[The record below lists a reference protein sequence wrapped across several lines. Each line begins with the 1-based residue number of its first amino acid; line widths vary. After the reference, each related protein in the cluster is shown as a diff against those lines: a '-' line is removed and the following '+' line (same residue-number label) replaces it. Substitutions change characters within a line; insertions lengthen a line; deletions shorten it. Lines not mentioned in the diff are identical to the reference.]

1 MPLNW
6 SILPIRSS
14 LVDVEGLGL
23 AGLAELIQGLTG
35 IGVVDNINNIWQYVI
50 MYLINKHSQSATIL
64 VYHTSQLQSLGSADA
79 WGPGPQLILQ
89 HISTRFIEERF
100 PPEMPQLFG
109 LHPNAEIGFLTSQ
122 GINIFKTVQTPGHRH
137 GEMGRG
143 GSWLG
148 S

>member
-79 WGPGPQLILQ
+79 CGPKQLILAPTYLHQVHRRTLPTRDATALWASSQCRDWLLDQSRDQ
-89 HISTRFIEERF
+89 HLQDRADSW
-100 PPEMPQLFG
+100 PP
-109 LHPNAEIGFLTSQ
+109 
-122 GINIFKTVQTPGHRH
+122 IN
-137 GEMGRG
+137 MGRWG
-143 GSWLG
+143 EEARG
-148 S
+148 